1 MRYLLPLLLILAG
14 CATEKHRAEKTLQ
27 KLEHIS
33 TKYRAKSPIDTA
45 DTHWCMVKFPVTVKE
60 GVTIYKQGRPIVT
73 THTDTVTVNCDTIRT
88 IVRIPCPPRTT
99 IIQIDTLYKH
109 DTLIDSRQVAILG
122 AKVKS
127 MGESITDKD
136 NALKSQRKGLILG
149 WLIVGVMVVLY
160 VIKRR

>member
-45 DTHWCMVKFPVTVKE
+45 DTHWCMMKFPVTVKE
-60 GVTIYKQGRPIVT
+60 GVTIYKQGRPIVV

-99 IIQIDTLYKH
+99 TLRIDTVSIH
-109 DTLIDSRQVAILG
+109 DTVLDSRNVAILT
-122 AKVKS
+122 AKVNL
-127 MGESITDKD
+127 MGASITDKD

-149 WLIVGVMVVLY
+149 WLIVAALVFVI
-160 VIKRR
+160 IKRR

>member
-60 GVTIYKQGRPIVT
+60 GVTIYKQGRPIVVKGKP
-73 THTDTVTVNCDTIRT
+73 DTIYAKCDTIT
-88 IVRIPCPPRTT
+88 KTVRVICPPCDTVF
-99 IIQIDTLYKH
+99 QIDTLYKH
-109 DTLIDSRQVAILG
+109 DTLLDSRQVAILG
-122 AKVKS
+122 AKLDKADT
-127 MGESITDKD
+127 IIADKD

-149 WLIVGVMVVLY
+149 WLIVAALVFVI
-160 VIKRR
+160 IKRR